1 VEWYSWTGEE
11 GLYWNQNSSNGNHL
25 GGKNE
30 MPMFT
35 HWMILSEKTR
45 TKLPFDAEKHLR
57 QIKEGEAL
65 PQIEDYGSPPPKP
78 SGVRVIAEG
87 EDKPNPNKKQKE
99 YAYPIFKCRRC
110 GKMVVDER
118 DPLKGI
124 CYKVWFHPNNF
135 MNIDLNSILYHR
147 CSDTKIGICNY
158 VGWDM
163 DEKQASEFK

>member
-35 HWMILSEKTR
+35 HWMILSEK
-45 TKLPFDAEKHLR
+45 F
-57 QIKEGEAL
+57 KEL
-65 PQIEDYGSPPPKP
+65 SKPPKPKP
-78 SGVRVIAEG
+78 SGLRNISEN